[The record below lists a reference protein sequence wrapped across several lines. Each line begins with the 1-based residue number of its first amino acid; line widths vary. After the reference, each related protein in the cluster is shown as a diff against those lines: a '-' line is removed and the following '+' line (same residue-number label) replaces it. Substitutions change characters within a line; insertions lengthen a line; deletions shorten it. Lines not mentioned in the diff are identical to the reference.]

1 MSFSARSYARI
12 KGANDRLRVAVM
24 GLNGRGMAHVSAFAA
39 ASNMQVTH
47 LVDVD
52 SKVLNTRGAE
62 VAQKYGP
69 TKLEPDYRR
78 VLASRS
84 VDILSVATPDHW
96 HAKAALDAMSAGK
109 HVYLEKPCGIAPSEG
124 EALIAAQKSSGLV
137 LQVGNQQ
144 RSSVETRE
152 LVSLGARRLVGRD
165 LRRRHLVRQQQEIDR
180 CGHRRRAATQS
191 RLGPVARTPAAAHLS
206 Q

>member
-1 MSFSARSYARI
+1 MLTRRSLLAGAIASVAAGGALSFSARSYAQI

-24 GLNGRGMAHVSAFAA
+24 GLNGRGMAHVSAFAG

-52 SKVLNTRGAE
+52 SEVLRTRGAE
-62 VAQKYGP
+62 VAQKHGP
-69 TKLEPDYRR
+69 TKLEHDYRR
-78 VLASRS
+78 VLDSKS

-96 HAKAALDAMSAGK
+96 HAKATLDAMSAGK
-109 HVYLEKPCGIAPSEG
+109 HVYLEKPCGIAPFEG
-124 EALIAAQKSSGLV
+124 EALIAAQKRSGLV

-152 LVSLGARRLVGRD
+152 LVL
-165 LRRRHLVRQQQEIDR
+165 LVRD
-180 CGHRRRAATQS
+180 GL
-191 RLGPVARTPAAAHLS
+191 LGDCLLYTSPSPRDS
-206 Q
+206 